1 MTDIKN
7 KPHYNVIRYRTD
19 DTFKQKQKERTKKY
33 YLENKEKISI
43 KNRERYLEKSAAIK
57 EYAKNYRLK
66 NKEALKK
73 KRDIAKFFPVRFVL
87 SARDDF
93 YV

>member
-1 MTDIKN
+1 MTDIEKT
-7 KPHYNVIRYRTD
+7 PHYNVLKYRTD
-19 DTFKQKQKERTKKY
+19 DKFKQKQKERTQKY

-73 KRDIAKFFPVRFVL
+73 KRDIAKFFPIRFVV
-87 SARDDF
+87 SSRDDF
-93 YV
+93 YA